1 MLRFAHHSWTDYF
14 IILMYQLVDASFEID
29 GKTILS
35 PTCLSFPTNKVTTLL
50 GHNGCGKSTLM
61 KLLSRQNAPSS
72 GHVLFDNKSINQLS
86 QQDFAL
92 QVAYLPQHP
101 PITDG
106 VMVRE
111 LVCFGR
117 YPWKGAFG
125 RYSKKDYQLV
135 DEAIEK
141 VGLTSFRDRF
151 VATLSGGERQRAWV
165 AMLLAQQSQCILLDE
180 PTSALDIAH
189 QYELLALIRELNQ
202 TLNLTVIMV
211 LHDVNMAAKFSD
223 HLVALH
229 SGCVIA
235 QGSPESVMNTQT
247 LKQIYGMDLALF
259 SHPDTGQV
267 ISYIP

>member
-1 MLRFAHHSWTDYF
+1 
-14 IILMYQLVDASFEID
+14 MYKLTNASFEID

-35 PTCLSFPTNKVTTLL
+35 PTNLTFEPKKITTLL
-50 GHNGCGKSTLM
+50 GHNGCGKSTLI
-61 KLLSRQNAPSS
+61 KLLSRQNTPSE
-72 GHVLFDNKSINQLS
+72 GDVFFDQQLLS
-86 QQDFAL
+86 SYSNLEFAH

-106 VMVRE
+106 VTVRE

-125 RYSKKDYQLV
+125 RYTRNDYAIV

-141 VGLTSFRDRF
+141 VGLNAFSDRF

-180 PTSALDIAH
+180 PTSALDVAH
-189 QYELLALIRELNQ
+189 QHELLALIRELNQ
-202 TLNLTVIMV
+202 TLGLTVIMV

-223 HLVALH
+223 HLIALH
-229 SGCVIA
+229 SGKVIA
-235 QGSPESVMNTQT
+235 SGPPKELMTPET
-247 LKQIYGMDLALF
+247 LMQIYGMELALF
-259 SHPDTGQV
+259 KHPETGQP

>member
-1 MLRFAHHSWTDYF
+1 
-14 IILMYQLVDASFEID
+14 MYQLVDASFEID
-29 GKTILS
+29 GQQILY
-35 PTCLSFPTNKVTTLL
+35 PTNLLFPKGKVTTLL
-50 GHNGCGKSTLM
+50 GHNGCGKSTLV
-61 KLLSRQNAPSS
+61 KLLSRQNVSTS
-72 GHVLFDNKSINQLS
+72 GTVLFNQKGVNLLS
-86 QQDFAL
+86 HQEFAL
-92 QVAYLPQHP
+92 NVAYLPQHP

-106 VMVRE
+106 VTVRE

-141 VGLTSFRDRF
+141 VGLTLFSDRF

-180 PTSALDIAH
+180 PTSALDVAH
-189 QYELLALIRELNQ
+189 QYELLTLIRELNQ
-202 TLNLTVIMV
+202 TLGLTVIMV

-223 HLVALH
+223 YLVALH
-229 SGCVIA
+229 SGEVIA
-235 QGSPESVMNTQT
+235 QGSPEALMNKDT
-247 LKQIYGMDLALF
+247 LQQIYGMELALF
-259 SHPDTGQV
+259 SHPETGQA

>member
-1 MLRFAHHSWTDYF
+1 
-14 IILMYQLVDASFEID
+14 MYQVIDASFDID
-29 GKTILS
+29 DKTIL
-35 PTCLSFPTNKVTTLL
+35 FPTRIDFEPGKVTTLL

-61 KLLSRQNAPSS
+61 KLLSRQNTPTQ
-72 GHVLFDNKSINQLS
+72 GQVLFNQQPLS
-86 QQDFAL
+86 AFNHLEFAH

-106 VMVRE
+106 VTVRE

-125 RYSKKDYQLV
+125 RYDRQ
-135 DEAIEK
+135 DHAIVEQAIDK
-141 VGLTSFRDRF
+141 VGLSAFSDRF

-180 PTSALDIAH
+180 PTSALDVAH
-189 QYELLALIRELNQ
+189 QHELLALIRELNQ
-202 TLNLTVIMV
+202 SLGLTVIMV

-223 HLVALH
+223 RLIALH
-229 SGCVIA
+229 SGKVIA
-235 QGSPESVMNTQT
+235 SGTPEELMTPET
-247 LKQIYGMDLALF
+247 LLKIYGMELALF
-259 SHPDTGQV
+259 PHPDNGKP

>member
-1 MLRFAHHSWTDYF
+1 
-14 IILMYQLVDASFEID
+14 MYRLVDASFEID

-35 PTCLSFPTNKVTTLL
+35 STNLDFEQGKITTLL

-61 KLLSRQNAPSS
+61 KLLSRQYSASS
-72 GHVLFDNKSINQLS
+72 GKVLFQNSPVVSFSHLE
-86 QQDFAL
+86 FAH

-101 PITDG
+101 PLTDG
-106 VMVRE
+106 VTIRE

-125 RYSKKDYQLV
+125 RYNQQDHAIV
-135 DEAIEK
+135 DSAMEQ
-141 VGLTSFRDRF
+141 VGLTSLAERY

-180 PTSALDIAH
+180 PTSALDVAH
-189 QYELLALIRELNQ
+189 QHELLALIRQ
-202 TLNLTVIMV
+202 LNLSLGITVIMV

-223 HLVALH
+223 RLIALH
-229 SGCVIA
+229 SGKVIA
-235 QGSPESVMNTQT
+235 SGAPKDLMTPET
-247 LKQIYGMDLALF
+247 LMQIYGMELALF
-259 SHPDTGQV
+259 PHPETGQP

>member
-1 MLRFAHHSWTDYF
+1 
-14 IILMYQLVDASFEID
+14 MYKLTNASFEID
-29 GKTILS
+29 GKKILS
-35 PTCLSFPTNKVTTLL
+35 PTQLTFEPKKVTTLL

-61 KLLSRQNAPSS
+61 KLLSRQNAPTQGEVFFNEQPLSS
-72 GHVLFDNKSINQLS
+72 YSNLE
-86 QQDFAL
+86 FAH

-106 VMVRE
+106 VTVRE

-125 RYSKKDYQLV
+125 RYSKEDYQIV

-141 VGLTSFRDRF
+141 VGLNAFVDRF

-165 AMLLAQQSQCILLDE
+165 AMLLAQKSQCILLDE
-180 PTSALDIAH
+180 PTSALDVAH
-189 QYELLALIRELNQ
+189 QHELLALIRELNQ
-202 TLNLTVIMV
+202 SLGLTVIMV

-223 HLVALH
+223 HLIALH
-229 SGCVIA
+229 SGEVIA
-235 QGSPESVMNTQT
+235 SGSPKELMTPET
-247 LKQIYGMDLALF
+247 LMKIYGMELALF
-259 SHPDTGQV
+259 DHPETGQP

>member
-1 MLRFAHHSWTDYF
+1 
-14 IILMYQLVDASFEID
+14 MYQLVDASFEID
-29 GKTILS
+29 GQQILY
-35 PTCLSFPTNKVTTLL
+35 PTNLLFPKGKVTTLL
-50 GHNGCGKSTLM
+50 GHNGCGKSTLV
-61 KLLSRQNAPSS
+61 KLLSRQNVPTS
-72 GHVLFDNKSINQLS
+72 GTVLFNQKGVNLLS
-86 QQDFAL
+86 HQEFAL
-92 QVAYLPQHP
+92 NVAYLPQHP

-106 VMVRE
+106 VTVRE

-141 VGLTSFRDRF
+141 VGLTLFSDRF

-180 PTSALDIAH
+180 PTSALDVAH
-189 QYELLALIRELNQ
+189 QYELLTLIRELNQ
-202 TLNLTVIMV
+202 TLGLTVIMV

-223 HLVALH
+223 YLVALH
-229 SGCVIA
+229 SGEVIA
-235 QGSPESVMNTQT
+235 QGSPETLMNKDT
-247 LKQIYGMDLALF
+247 LQQIYGMELALF
-259 SHPDTGQV
+259 SHPETGQA

>member
-1 MLRFAHHSWTDYF
+1 
-14 IILMYQLVDASFEID
+14 MYQLVDASFEID
-29 GKTILS
+29 GKSILS
-35 PTCLSFPTNKVTTLL
+35 PTNLTFMPGKVTTLL
-50 GHNGCGKSTLM
+50 GHNGCGKSTLI
-61 KLLSRQNAPSS
+61 KLLSRQNSPAH
-72 GHVLFDNKSINQLS
+72 GQVLFNQQAVSSFSSL
-86 QQDFAL
+86 DFAH

-106 VMVRE
+106 VTVRE

-125 RYSKKDYQLV
+125 RYSKDDYAIV

-141 VGLTSFRDRF
+141 VGLTPFSERF

-180 PTSALDIAH
+180 PTSALDVAH
-189 QYELLALIRELNQ
+189 QHELLALIRELNQ
-202 TLNLTVIMV
+202 TMGLTVIMV

-223 HLVALH
+223 YLIALH
-229 SGCVIA
+229 SGKVIA
-235 QGSPESVMNTQT
+235 SGSPQELMTPET
-247 LKQIYGMDLALF
+247 LLKIYGMELALF
-259 SHPDTGQV
+259 EHPNTGQP

>member
-1 MLRFAHHSWTDYF
+1 
-14 IILMYQLVDASFEID
+14 MYQLTNASFEID

-35 PTCLSFPTNKVTTLL
+35 PTNLSFEPKKVTTLL
-50 GHNGCGKSTLM
+50 GHNGCGKSTLI
-61 KLLSRQNAPSS
+61 KLLSRQNTPSK
-72 GHVLFDNKSINQLS
+72 GHVFFDEKPISSYSHLE
-86 QQDFAL
+86 FAH

-106 VMVRE
+106 VTVRE

-125 RYSKKDYQLV
+125 RYSKQDYAIV

-141 VGLTSFRDRF
+141 VGLSKFAQRF

-180 PTSALDIAH
+180 PTSALDVAH
-189 QYELLALIRELNQ
+189 QHELLALIRELNHS
-202 TLNLTVIMV
+202 LGLTVIMV

-223 HLVALH
+223 RLIALH
-229 SGCVIA
+229 SGEVIA
-235 QGSPESVMNTQT
+235 SGTPHEMMTPDT
-247 LKQIYGMDLALF
+247 LSKIYGMELALF
-259 SHPDTGQV
+259 SHPITGQP

>member
-1 MLRFAHHSWTDYF
+1 
-14 IILMYQLVDASFEID
+14 MYRLVDASFEID

-35 PTCLSFPTNKVTTLL
+35 STNLDFEQGKITTLL

-61 KLLSRQNAPSS
+61 KLLSRQYSASS
-72 GHVLFDNKSINQLS
+72 GKVLFQNSPVASFSHLE
-86 QQDFAL
+86 FAH

-101 PITDG
+101 PLTDG
-106 VMVRE
+106 VTIRE

-125 RYSKKDYQLV
+125 RYNQQDHAIV
-135 DEAIEK
+135 DSAMEQ
-141 VGLTSFRDRF
+141 VGLTSLAERY

-180 PTSALDIAH
+180 PTSALDVAH
-189 QYELLALIRELNQ
+189 QHELLALIRQ
-202 TLNLTVIMV
+202 LNLSLGITVIMV

-223 HLVALH
+223 RLIALH
-229 SGCVIA
+229 SGKVIA
-235 QGSPESVMNTQT
+235 SGTPKDLMTPET
-247 LKQIYGMDLALF
+247 LMQIYGMELALF
-259 SHPDTGQV
+259 PHPETGQP